1 MKKELIICLVIV
13 TSIVFGD
20 IFLQKYTNNALDNIN
35 EKLIVLKDEIKQSDD
50 IDMSKINEIDEE
62 WEKNFEIFT
71 CYLEHD
77 ELEKIK
83 TQLVIISSGMEMNDR
98 DYAYEEIDRAI
109 FIIDHIKSKQMLKL
123 DNIL

>member
-13 TSIVFGD
+13 VGIIVGD
-20 IFLQKYTNNALDNIN
+20 VFLQKYTNNALDCIN
-35 EKLIVLKDEIKQSDD
+35 EKLLALRAEIKQTDD

-62 WEKNFEIFT
+62 WEKNFQIFT

-83 TQLVIISSGMEMNDR
+83 TQLVIIASGMEMNDR
-98 DYAYEEIDRAI
+98 DYVFEEIDRAMY
-109 FIIDHIKSKQMLKL
+109 IIDHIESKQMLKL